1 MQELTVID
9 IHLQRSFLLLRRQV
23 RCLRLILRSASLGH
37 SPSPPW
43 QGLGS
48 GQDRNH
54 EVNHF
59 LPLDDDIR
67 RLEHQNLV
75 LGPLGHPFDLIL
87 EPLLNG
93 HTFFDDRRLVL
104 VVDVRLLV
112 IGGGCLV
119 ERRPEFSDDMRTFFG
134 VGPACDDGVTDD
146 LERIEAVIWADLVAS
161 SASWSNVHSLAFSAA
176 WTYRA

>member
-1 MQELTVID
+1 MHEPTVID

-23 RCLRLILRSASLGH
+23 RCLRLTLRSASPGH

-43 QGLGS
+43 QGLGL

-54 EVNHF
+54 GKP
-59 LPLDDDIR
+59 LPHDIR
-67 RLEHQNLV
+67 RLEHQNLI
-75 LGPLGHPFDLIL
+75 LGPLGHPCDLIL
-87 EPLLNG
+87 EPLLSG
-93 HTFFDDRRLVL
+93 HTFFDGRRLVL

-112 IGGGCLV
+112 IGRGCLV

-176 WTYRA
+176 WTYWA